1 MGTAKNKAKVAK
13 GSVKEKVG
21 KATKNRSLE
30 AKGKKD
36 KAAGELKQAGA
47 SSTTA
52 AARAGTWSTIVGSA
66 TALIVG
72 TFLGIAIA
80 KS

>member
-1 MGTAKNKAKVAK
+1 MGTAKNKAKAAK

-36 KAAGELKQAGA
+36 KAVGNLKQAG
-47 SSTTA
+47 
-52 AARAGTWSTIVGSA
+52 RN
-66 TALIVG
+66 
-72 TFLGIAIA
+72 A
-80 KS
+80 KKSL